1 MTWANPNLEPW
12 NAPESDPNEVASVS
26 RRAAVR
32 LWICG
37 SVFLLLFGCC
47 AGLFGLASQMPWS
60 EFEQSMRQ
68 QQMGDQQLDQLH
80 QMWGYMPAV
89 AGLMALVG
97 PLPGL
102 FYLLLGFGVRAARPW
117 AINLAM
123 VVGALHGG
131 VLLIMLLL
139 NLVGYLGHDQ
149 VRYGIFSALMWGLPL
164 ALLVWMIRSLWHA
177 RDAQT
182 RGGVEPWNQRD

>member
-1 MTWANPNLEPW
+1 MNPVNPNLEPW
-12 NAPESDPNEVASVS
+12 NAPASDANEAASVS

-32 LWICG
+32 LWVCG
-37 SVFLLLFGCC
+37 GVFILLFGCC
-47 AGLFGLASQMPWS
+47 AGMFSLVSQMPWS

-68 QQMGDQQLDQLH
+68 QQMSDQQLDQLR

-102 FYLLLGFGVRAARPW
+102 LYLLLGFPVRALKRW
-117 AINLAM
+117 AANAAM

-131 VLLIMLLL
+131 VLLVMLLL
-139 NLVGYLGHDQ
+139 NLVGYLGHGDMS
-149 VRYGIFSALMWGLPL
+149 YGLFSTVMWGLPL
-164 ALLVWMIRSLWHA
+164 ALVIWMVRGLWHA
-177 RDAQT
+177 RDAQAH
-182 RGGVEPWNQRD
+182 GDVEPWNDRN